1 MPRPGQAQK
10 KIFKQIFAD
19 GWVDFKCKVPRN
31 ETVDEVVK
39 KMLGRETLRFFV
51 NICEN
56 YNYGLQKNDIL
67 TRVLTKTLRVL
78 A

>member
-1 MPRPGQAQK
+1 MPSPRQAQK
-10 KIFKQIFAD
+10 NIFKQIFAD
-19 GWVDFKCKVPRN
+19 GWVDFKRKVPSN

-39 KMLGRETLRFFV
+39 KMLGRETLRVFEI
-51 NICEN
+51 ICEH